1 MDSPT
6 FRLFNP
12 STIAA
17 PAAGYS
23 HVAEV
28 VSGKLVYT
36 AGQVAVDPSG
46 NLVGKDDFR
55 KQVRQ
60 VFENLKSAV
69 EAAGGTFNNII
80 KLNYYCVDTVESS
93 EIAAVREIR
102 DGFVNTETP
111 PASTFVVV
119 QRLVRPE
126 WLIEVEAIA
135 VVNHEP

>member
-1 MDSPT
+1 
-6 FRLFNP
+6 
-12 STIAA
+12 
-17 PAAGYS
+17 
-23 HVAEV
+23 VAEV

-93 EIAAVREIR
+93 ELAAVREIR

>member
-1 MDSPT
+1 
-6 FRLFNP
+6 
-12 STIAA
+12 
-17 PAAGYS
+17 
-23 HVAEV
+23 VAEV

-80 KLNYYCVDTVESS
+80 KLNYNSS
-93 EIAAVREIR
+93 TASSHLSLRQSGR
-102 DGFVNTETP
+102 FVTSSSTPKPLP
-111 PASTFVVV
+111 PA
-119 QRLVRPE
+119 RLSLSKDWCVPSGLSRWRPS
-126 WLIEVEAIA
+126 
-135 VVNHEP
+135 PS